1 LANHFCEYTGIGSD
15 WERFPTKEVQLPF
28 LRKYLEAFHR
38 FRTHRE
44 KIVFALQTSE
54 EELEGRTTQDSNILQ
69 QENGGAQ
76 ESVVSEEELARLY
89 VEVNQYTL
97 ASHLFW
103 AIWGLTQAKNSLI
116 DFDYFDYSLKRLQI
130 YSNTKAA
137 MLSPSLS
144 GYLSHN

>member
-1 LANHFCEYTGIGSD
+1 MDVAYRLVFFQSKGD
-15 WERFPTKEVQLPF
+15 PF
-28 LRKYLEAFHR
+28 YPLLIPVH
-38 FRTHRE
+38 
-44 KIVFALQTSE
+44 
-54 EELEGRTTQDSNILQ
+54 
-69 QENGGAQ
+69 
-76 ESVVSEEELARLY
+76 
-89 VEVNQYTL
+89 EVNQYTL